1 MKFKVGD
8 KVKFIGK
15 VANHRVHGEN
25 LQADIEKYNN
35 RFTISRISTTGYV
48 EFKENECWC
57 IEFDEIELI
66 LEKQFTKSDL
76 QNGDIV
82 TYRDGRKKIVFE
94 DKFYGSNHFVLLKYY
109 TEDLKDIDG
118 EEENDIIKVERPVKY
133 ETVFERKEEIL
144 DETEKRYLASVI
156 KPFKNKIETIE
167 KTIKIGDS
175 SLCYLIMLLKN
186 NDMANLPNFK
196 KNSMYKGMET
206 NKKYTLKELGL

>member
-8 KVKFIGK
+8 KVKVIAEKHGHKFDIGEIVRIEEVSDIDYK
-15 VANHRVHGEN
+15 CSSLKKNEFWWMGE
-25 LQADIEKYNN
+25 D
-35 RFTISRISTTGYV
+35 
-48 EFKENECWC
+48 EFVKA
-57 IEFDEIELI
+57 
-66 LEKQFTKSDL
+66 KFTKSDL
-76 QNGDIV
+76 KDGDKCTLKNGQVVFVDKTSNYGFSSIDEQLRYFNDDVSIV
-82 TYRDGRKKIVFE
+82 
-94 DKFYGSNHFVLLKYY
+94 
-109 TEDLKDIDG
+109 
-118 EEENDIIKVERPVKY
+118 KVERPAQY

-156 KPFKNKIETIE
+156 KPFKNKIKTIE